1 MNKKNNPN
9 NLINYVVLAMIFTAF
24 VAIAYQTGL
33 LTSGFRFFIDDHQIF
48 LMDRD
53 LRNQGWFSTVYQWI
67 LYDRQDVFRFR
78 PYYQFHIVTLTQ
90 FFGLNAVFWF
100 IYITVIGSLT
110 CFFLF
115 LFGRVLNFSI
125 PISLLFAI
133 SILLGNQS
141 EIWIRPLIP
150 DSLGMFFLSMIL
162 ILLGKSCRD
171 SSPRRIDQI
180 IFIILV
186 IFMSLS
192 KESYILFI
200 PTIIALKIYLTAYF
214 QQKSFQKIIQQYQKT
229 LTLLMAIFIL
239 EMVYVLFFLGTNAT
253 GYAGVDEK
261 SFQILSLATTAWQ
274 LLNAGL
280 IGITLLAIVSYWI
293 TNYCFK
299 KQSFNVFLDQLKP
312 YGVFLLIALIPKTFL
327 YAKSGIVA
335 AFYLFPFIVIAC
347 LLLAKTLSL
356 IETSYRPLAI
366 VIITFLSIL
375 LLSRLPLVWAMYGTF
390 AKDSRLMNQL
400 LTQTEIC
407 VNKEQPILIVA
418 NPKVRFEAVDS
429 LQRVLRTQGHQ
440 RLILATYGLKDAD
453 FYSNK
458 LADTEVYWSFLD
470 TNLLL
475 KGYNHQTLQNFSDK
489 MSIQAIIIFDG
500 LEEDFKKTQKSWFS
514 PDNYQSQSFDIS
526 FAHSTLYCKKHMGSD
541 RAK

>member
-1 MNKKNNPN
+1 MNNKN
-9 NLINYVVLAMIFTAF
+9 NLINYLVLAVIFTAF

-33 LTSGFRFFIDDHQIF
+33 LTSGFRIFIDDHQIF
-48 LMDRD
+48 LMDKD
-53 LRNQGWFSTVYQWI
+53 LRNQGWLSTVYQWI

-90 FFGLNAVFWF
+90 FFGLNAVLWF

-115 LFGRVLNFSI
+115 LFGRVLKFSI
-125 PISLLFAI
+125 PVSLLFAI
-133 SILLGNQS
+133 AILLGNQS

-150 DSLGMFFLSMIL
+150 DGLGMFFLSLVLVIL
-162 ILLGKSCRD
+162 SKVCRD
-171 SSPRRIDQI
+171 SNPRRVDQI
-180 IFIILV
+180 TFIILV
-186 IFMSLS
+186 ILMSLS

-214 QQKSFQKIIQQYQKT
+214 QQKSIKKIIQEYRKT
-229 LTLLMAIFIL
+229 LAVLIAIFTL
-239 EMVYVLFFLGTNAT
+239 EMIYILFFLGTNAT

-261 SFQILSLATTAWQ
+261 SFQILSLVTTAGQ

-280 IGITLLAIVSYWI
+280 MGITLLAIASYWI
-293 TNYCFK
+293 TNYYFK
-299 KQSFNVFLDQLKP
+299 KQSFNIFLNELKP
-312 YGVFLLIALIPKTFL
+312 YGVFLLIALIPQTFL

-356 IETSYRPLAI
+356 IETNYRYLAI

-375 LLSRLPLVWAMYGTF
+375 LLSRLPLVWTMYATF
-390 AKDSRLMNQL
+390 AKDSRLMNEL
-400 LTQTEIC
+400 LTQTKIC
-407 VNKEQPILIVA
+407 VNHGQPILIVA

-429 LQRVLRTQGHQ
+429 LQRVLRTKGHQ

-453 FYSNK
+453 FYSSK
-458 LADTEVYWSFLD
+458 LADTEVYWGFLD

-475 KGYNHQTLQNFSDK
+475 KGYNNQTLLNFSDK
-489 MSIQAIIIFDG
+489 MSIQAIIIFDR
-500 LEEDFKKTQKSWFS
+500 LEEDFKQTQKSWFS
-514 PDNYQSQSFDIS
+514 PHNYQSQAFDIS
-526 FAHSTLYCKKHMGSD
+526 FAHSTLYCKKDMS
-541 RAK
+541 RNYVK

>member
-9 NLINYVVLAMIFTAF
+9 NLINYVVLAMIFTGF

-261 SFQILSLATTAWQ
+261 SFQILSLVTTAWQ

-280 IGITLLAIVSYWI
+280 IGIT
-293 TNYCFK
+293 
-299 KQSFNVFLDQLKP
+299 P
-312 YGVFLLIALIPKTFL
+312 
-327 YAKSGIVA
+327 
-335 AFYLFPFIVIAC
+335 
-347 LLLAKTLSL
+347 
-356 IETSYRPLAI
+356 
-366 VIITFLSIL
+366 
-375 LLSRLPLVWAMYGTF
+375 
-390 AKDSRLMNQL
+390 
-400 LTQTEIC
+400 
-407 VNKEQPILIVA
+407 PIQV
-418 NPKVRFEAVDS
+418 
-429 LQRVLRTQGHQ
+429 
-440 RLILATYGLKDAD
+440 
-453 FYSNK
+453 
-458 LADTEVYWSFLD
+458 
-470 TNLLL
+470 
-475 KGYNHQTLQNFSDK
+475 
-489 MSIQAIIIFDG
+489 
-500 LEEDFKKTQKSWFS
+500 
-514 PDNYQSQSFDIS
+514 
-526 FAHSTLYCKKHMGSD
+526 
-541 RAK
+541 